1 MDTFDLESKI
11 EYTPKV
17 LVMEYILLKYHNFL
31 KSKLEDKNLSRGDLV
46 FLYNIFYHEPLSQ
59 RELAELLFVSEA
71 YVTKML
77 KKLEKKEYIE
87 RKVDDEIKSKKI
99 IYLTDKG
106 HVLTLDFVK
115 ITREWEND
123 LMDLLDYDYKGDLNK
138 VLFNLAYNAHKL
150 E

>member
-77 KKLEKKEYIE
+77 KKLEKRNILKEKLMITLKA
-87 RKVDDEIKSKKI
+87 RK
-99 IYLTDKG
+99 
-106 HVLTLDFVK
+106 
-115 ITREWEND
+115 
-123 LMDLLDYDYKGDLNK
+123 
-138 VLFNLAYNAHKL
+138 
-150 E
+150 

>member
-31 KSKLEDKNLSRGDLV
+31 KSEFEDRNLSRGDLV

-59 RELAELLFVSEA
+59 RDLAELLFVSEA

-77 KKLEKKEYIE
+77 KRLEKKGYIG
-87 RKVDDEIKSKKI
+87 RKVDDEVKSKKI

-106 HVLTLDFVK
+106 RLLLLDFLK

-123 LMDLLDYDYKGDLNK
+123 LMDLLDYEYKGDLNK
-138 VLFNLAYNAHKL
+138 VLYCLAYNAHKL